1 MDTTAGSS
9 HDRSRVP
16 KADSRRERSNPD
28 STDVLTATSGWYLLG
43 GYWLSGR
50 GTHRVRVGELA
61 ERLSVAPA
69 SVTEM
74 VNVLADASLL
84 ETEPYAGFELTVH
97 GMAHAKVLAWRQCV
111 VATFFDRALSYD
123 LDDETAYRIG
133 YELPGRGLVRL
144 EQRIDR
150 PRERTCRRL
159 ADDGTC
165 LVGTF
170 G

>member
-1 MDTTAGSS
+1 MDTTASS
-9 HDRSRVP
+9 SRELSRVTR
-16 KADSRRERSNPD
+16 ADSRRECPDPD
-28 STDVLTATSGWYLLG
+28 STNVLTATSGWYLLG

-50 GTHRVRVGELA
+50 GTRCVRVGELA

-74 VNVLADASLL
+74 VDVLADTLLL
-84 ETEPYAGFELTVH
+84 ETEPYAGFELTDRGTVH
-97 GMAHAKVLAWRQCV
+97 AEALAWRQCV
-111 VATFFDRALSYD
+111 VATFFDRTLSYAI
-123 LDDETAYRIG
+123 DDETAYRIG
-133 YELPGRGLVRL
+133 YELPGPGLVRL
-144 EQRIDR
+144 ERRIDR

>member
-1 MDTTAGSS
+1 MDTTPGSS
-9 HDRSRVP
+9 GERSRVP
-16 KADSRRERSNPD
+16 MGDSRRESPDPD
-28 STDVLTATSGWYLLG
+28 STDVLTTTSGWYLLG

-50 GTHRVRVGELA
+50 GTRRVRVGELA

-74 VNVLADASLL
+74 VDVLAGASLL
-84 ETEPYAGFELTVH
+84 ETEPYAGFELTDR
-97 GMAHAKVLAWRQCV
+97 GSALAETLAWRQCV
-111 VATFFDRALSYD
+111 VAIFFDRTLSYAI
-123 LDDETAYRIG
+123 DDETAYRIG
-133 YELPGRGLVRL
+133 YELPGQGLVRL
-144 EQRIDR
+144 ERRIDR